1 MLQKKEMTDIYSK
14 QKRSQIMSK
23 ISGKNTK
30 PEIII
35 RKISHSLGYRF
46 RLHKKDLPGKPDI
59 VFPKY
64 KKLIFVNGCFWHG
77 HKNCK
82 RSKLPTTNK
91 KFWKEKIEGNKK
103 KDQSNYYHIKKLGWD
118 YLIIWQC
125 VIKISNR
132 NKLEKK
138 IQKFLDQ

>member
-1 MLQKKEMTDIYSK
+1 MDIFEK
-14 QKRSQIMSK
+14 QKRSQIMSH

-30 PEIII
+30 PEILI
-35 RKISHSLGYRF
+35 RKIAHSLGYRF
-46 RLHKKDLPGKPDI
+46 RLHKKELPGKPDI

-64 KKLIFVNGCFWHG
+64 KKAIFVNGCLWHG

-91 KFWKEKIEGNKK
+91 KFWQRKIEGNIKR
-103 KDQSNYYHIKKLGWD
+103 DRANYKALKKLGWS

-125 VIKISNR
+125 SITKSNTAKLEAKIS
-132 NKLEKK
+132 
-138 IQKFLDQ
+138 KFLS

>member
-1 MLQKKEMTDIYSK
+1 
-14 QKRSQIMSK
+14 MSK

-30 PEIII
+30 PEITI
-35 RKISHSLGYRF
+35 RKIAHSLGYRF

-59 VFPKY
+59 VFPRY
-64 KKLIFVNGCFWHG
+64 KKVIFVNGCFWHG
-77 HKNCK
+77 HKNCT

-103 KDQSNYYHIKKLGWD
+103 KDICNYRNLKKLDWD

-125 VIKISNR
+125 EIKVGNR
-132 NKLEKK
+132 NKLENK
-138 IQKFLDQ
+138 IQKFLDK

>member
-1 MLQKKEMTDIYSK
+1 MTDIFSK
-14 QKRSQIMSK
+14 QKRSKIMSH
-23 ISGKNTK
+23 ISGENTK

-35 RKISHSLGYRF
+35 RKIAHSLGYRF

-64 KKLIFVNGCFWHG
+64 KKVIFVNGCFWHG
-77 HKNCK
+77 HINCS
-82 RSKLPTTNK
+82 RSKLPTTNY

-103 KDQSNYYHIKKLGWD
+103 KDTRNYRSLKKLGWD

-125 VIKISNR
+125 GIKVVNR
-132 NKLEKK
+132 GKLETK
-138 IQKFLDQ
+138 IQKYLSQ

>member
-1 MLQKKEMTDIYSK
+1 MTDIFSK

-30 PEIII
+30 PEITI
-35 RKISHSLGYRF
+35 RKIAHSLGYRF

-59 VFPKY
+59 VFPRY
-64 KKLIFVNGCFWHG
+64 KKVIFVNGCFWHG
-77 HKNCK
+77 HKNCT

-103 KDQSNYYHIKKLGWD
+103 KDICNYRNLKKLDWD

-125 VIKISNR
+125 EIKVGNR
-132 NKLEKK
+132 NKLENK
-138 IQKFLDQ
+138 IQKFLDK

>member
-1 MLQKKEMTDIYSK
+1 MADIYSIT
-14 QKRSQIMSK
+14 KRSQIMSK

-35 RKISHSLGYRF
+35 RKIAHSLGYRF

-64 KKLIFVNGCFWHG
+64 KKVIFVNGCFWHG
-77 HKNCK
+77 HKNCN
-82 RSKLPTTNK
+82 RSKLPATNK

-103 KDQSNYYHIKKLGWD
+103 KDKSNYSNLKKLEWD
-118 YLIIWQC
+118 YLIMWQC
-125 VIKISNR
+125 GIKIGNR

-138 IQKFLDQ
+138 IQRFLEQK